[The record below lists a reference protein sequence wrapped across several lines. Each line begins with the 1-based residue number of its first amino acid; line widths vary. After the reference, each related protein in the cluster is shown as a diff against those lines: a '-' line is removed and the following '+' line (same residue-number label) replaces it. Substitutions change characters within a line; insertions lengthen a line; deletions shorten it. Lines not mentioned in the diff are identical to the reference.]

1 MTAEPKRRGLG
12 RGLGALIVDT
22 AVTPA
27 SPEVVAQAEAGGI
40 RLLAIDRLAPNPHQ
54 PRAQFDSAALDE
66 LATSIRTHGIIQPI
80 VVSTVPDQPDSF
92 WIVAGERRW
101 RAARLAG
108 QTSVPVIVRE
118 ATPQQLMEWALVENV
133 QRADLNP
140 IEEAIAYQSLMAE
153 FGLTQADVAARVGK
167 SRPAI
172 ANTVRLLAL
181 PLAVQSAVVDERI
194 TAGHAR
200 ALLALPDE
208 TTMQRALDE
217 ITKRELNVRQT
228 ELLVRRL
235 NEPAPAPVA
244 PARAAPEFETQLRHL
259 EGRFRSALGTKVSL
273 TRNQDGTGKLV
284 VHFYN
289 DDDLESIYRLI
300 AGEENG

>member
-1 MTAEPKRRGLG
+1 MTAESKRRGLG

-27 SPEVVAQAEAGGI
+27 SAEVVAQAEAGGI
-40 RLLAIDRLAPNPHQ
+40 RMLAIDHLAPNPHQ
-54 PRAQFDSAALDE
+54 PRAQFDAAALDE
-66 LATSIRTHGIIQPI
+66 LAASIRTHGIIQPI
-80 VVSTVPDQPDSF
+80 VVSGVHDKQEHF

-101 RAARLAG
+101 RAAQQAG
-108 QTSVPVIVRE
+108 LTSVPVIVRE

-133 QRADLNP
+133 QRADLNA
-140 IEEAIAYQSLMAE
+140 IEEAIAYQALMVE
-153 FGLTQADVAARVGK
+153 FGLTQADVAERVGK

-181 PLAVQSAVVDERI
+181 PLDVQAAVVDERI

-200 ALLALPDE
+200 ALLALPDAAS
-208 TTMQRALDE
+208 MQRALDE
-217 ITKRELNVRQT
+217 VTKRELNVRQT

-235 NEPAPAPVA
+235 NEPPPEAAPSPQ
-244 PARAAPEFETQLRHL
+244 PAPEFEAQLRHL

-273 TRNQDGTGKLV
+273 TRNQDGTGRLV
-284 VHFYN
+284 VHFFS